1 MRKIEA
7 RHGDRPLLV
16 ALWWFGTTE
25 SGFGTIVHPVGCAQI
40 PHVNLTARLL
50 AHPSDETAIVCGD
63 RRWSRAELGGL
74 VARARGGLA
83 AAGVT
88 RGQRVGLLGG
98 HDERFIVAHLAI
110 VGLGA
115 VSVPLNPRSPTAE
128 LRRELTEL
136 DLQHLVLDSDG
147 VTVEPA
153 LLDWSGA
160 PSVVELGG
168 SGFDA
173 LTAGESTGI
182 VECEPDDPAVFLLTS
197 GTAGPSRPAVLTH
210 TNLSISL
217 DSVLATGAFS
227 PDEPQAVLCV
237 VPMFHV
243 FGLNVTVHLALA
255 AAATIVLTEQVDG
268 NHLARLVTAENV
280 TILPA
285 PPNLWAM
292 LAEADGLDAASFSSV
307 KIAFSGAARLDRS
320 VRDAVEARLGLRIA
334 EGYGLTE
341 TSAILASSVGHE
353 VPVGSVGPPMPGVE
367 VRLVDETGAD
377 VLIGD
382 VGEVW
387 VRGPM
392 VSPGYWTADGL
403 TNDGDWFRTGDL
415 AVVNDDGFL
424 SIVDRIKDLIIVSG
438 FNVHPIEVER
448 ALVDHPAVA
457 RAAVVSEPDDRTGE
471 CVVAHVVPAR
481 GHEIDVAELIRHC
494 DRQLAR
500 YKVPRRIEIAHAL
513 PETAIGKVKRR
524 EL

>member
-1 MRKIEA
+1 MARIEA
-7 RHGDRPLLV
+7 RHGDRPLV
-16 ALWWFGTTE
+16 VTLWPFGTTE
-25 SGFGTIVHPVGCAQI
+25 SGFGTIVQGAGCAQI
-40 PHVNLTARLL
+40 PPVNLTARLL
-50 AHPSDETAIVCGD
+50 AHSSDETAIVCGD
-63 RRWSRAELGGL
+63 RRLSRAELGEL

-83 AAGVT
+83 AAGVA

-98 HDERFIVAHLAI
+98 HDERFIVVHLAV

-115 VSVPLNPRSPTAE
+115 VTVPLNPRSPAAE
-128 LRRELTEL
+128 LRRELVEL
-136 DLQHLVLDSDG
+136 DLHHLVLDGDAVSMEAD
-147 VTVEPA
+147 
-153 LLDWSGA
+153 LLDWTGA
-160 PSVVELGG
+160 PPLVQLGAG
-168 SGFDA
+168 GFGD
-173 LTAGESTGI
+173 LTAAEPAAI
-182 VECEPDDPAVFLLTS
+182 EECGPDDPAVFLLTS

-210 TNLSISL
+210 QNLSISL
-217 DSVLATGAFS
+217 DSVLSTGAFD
-227 PDEPQAVLCV
+227 PATPQAVLCI

-243 FGLNVTVHLALA
+243 FGLNVTIHLALA
-255 AAATIVLTEQVDG
+255 AQATIVMTEQVDG
-268 NHLARLVTAENV
+268 VHLAGLVEAEHI

-292 LAEADGLDAASFSSV
+292 LAEADGLDASSFGSV
-307 KIAFSGAARLDRS
+307 QIAFSGAARLDRS

-367 VRLVDETGAD
+367 VRLVDEMGAD

-448 ALVDHPAVA
+448 VLVEHPTVV

-471 CVVAHVVPAR
+471 CVVAHVVPAA
-481 GHEIDVAELIRHC
+481 GATVDVAELIRHC

-500 YKVPRRIEIAHAL
+500 YKVPRRIEIATAL

>member
-1 MRKIEA
+1 M
-7 RHGDRPLLV
+7 PL
-16 ALWWFGTTE
+16 
-25 SGFGTIVHPVGCAQI
+25 
-40 PHVNLTARLL
+40 VNLTARLL

-63 RRWSRAELGGL
+63 RRWSRAELGDL

-83 AAGVT
+83 AAGVAS
-88 RGQRVGLLGG
+88 GQRVGLLGG
-98 HDERFIVAHLAI
+98 HDDRFIVAHLAI

-115 VSVPLNPRSPTAE
+115 VSVPLNPRSPTPE
-128 LRRELTEL
+128 LQRELAEL
-136 DLQHLVLDSDG
+136 DLHHLVVDSDG
-147 VTVEPA
+147 VALDAA
-153 LLDWSGA
+153 LLSWSGV
-160 PSVVELGG
+160 PPVVELGG
-168 SGFDA
+168 SGFDD
-173 LTAGESTGI
+173 LTGAEPAGI
-182 VECEPDDPAVFLLTS
+182 VDCDADDPAVFLLTS

-210 TNLSISL
+210 MNLSISL
-217 DSVLATGAFS
+217 DSVLATGAFD
-227 PDEPQAVLCV
+227 PTVAQAVLCV

-255 AAATIVLTEQVDG
+255 AGASVVMAEQVDTG
-268 NHLARLVTAENV
+268 HLADLVKAENV

-320 VRDAVEARLGLRIA
+320 VRDVVEARLGLRIA

-367 VRLVDETGAD
+367 VRLVDEAGVD

-392 VSPGYWTADGL
+392 VSPGYWTAHGL
-403 TNDGDWFRTGDL
+403 LNDGEWFRTGDL

-448 ALVDHPAVA
+448 ALVDHPTVA
-457 RAAVVSEPDDRTGE
+457 RAAVVSEPDNRTGE
-471 CVVAHVVPAR
+471 CVVAHVVAAR
-481 GHEIDVAELIRHC
+481 GHEIDAAELIRHC

-500 YKVPRRIEIAHAL
+500 YKVPRRIEVAAAL